1 LSSVSPMASET
12 LETDV
17 LIVGSGPAGSAAA
30 ALLSTYGIDNVV
42 VTKYRWTANTPRA
55 HITNQ
60 GAMEV
65 FRDLGIE
72 DEVSRLGTAQEYM
85 GNNVFCTSLAGE
97 ELGRLKT
104 WGTHPARMADYTLA
118 SPTRICDIPQH
129 LLEPVLLATAAGRG
143 TRVRLETEY
152 LDLVQDD
159 SGVTATV
166 LDRAQDRTYDV
177 RAKYMIGAD
186 GGRSRVAEQLG
197 LPMEGQMDVAGS
209 MNIVFE
215 ADLSQ
220 YVEHRPSVLYWVM
233 QPGSDVGGIGMGLVR
248 MVRPWYEWL
257 IVWGY
262 DIGDEPP
269 VLDDAEA
276 TRIAHE
282 LIGDDTIPVTIT
294 STSLWSNNHM
304 SAKVMSSGRVFCAG
318 DACHRH
324 PPSNGLGSN
333 TSIQD
338 AYNLAWKLAHVLR
351 GQADASLLDTYT
363 VERAPIAKQ
372 VVDRANKS
380 IGEFGPIFEA
390 LGLLDTKDPEQMREN
405 MRKRKDA
412 TPEAEEQRA
421 RLRAAIELKSYE
433 FNAHGVELGQ
443 RYRSAAVLEDGTPEP
458 EYARDPE
465 LHYHP
470 TTWPGARLPHV
481 WLSRGGEEISTRDLA
496 GHGRFALLTGINGA
510 AWADAARAVAE
521 RSGTEIAA
529 YVIGPGQELEDTYD
543 DWARAREVTER
554 GCVLVRPDAY
564 VAWRSHELP
573 DDPEAALGAALASVL
588 GKAVVPARG

>member
-1 LSSVSPMASET
+1 MTRDT

-17 LIVGSGPAGSAAA
+17 LIVGSGPAGASAAV
-30 ALLSTYGIDNVV
+30 LLSTYGIQNTV
-42 VTKYRWTANTPRA
+42 VTKYRWTANSPRA

-72 DEVSRLGTAQEYM
+72 DEVNRLGTAQEYM
-85 GNNVFCTSLAGE
+85 GNNVFCESLAGE

-118 SPTRICDIPQH
+118 SPTRICDIPQN
-129 LLEPVLLATAAGRG
+129 LLEPIMLSAAAARG

-152 LDLVQDD
+152 LELVQDD
-159 SGVTATV
+159 TGVTATV
-166 LDRAQDRTYDV
+166 LDRAQNRTYDI

-197 LPMEGQMDVAGS
+197 LPMEGQMDIAGS

-215 ADLSQ
+215 ADLSK
-220 YVEHRPSVLYWVM
+220 YVEHRPSVLYWVL
-233 QPGSDVGGIGMGLVR
+233 QPGSDVGGIGMGVVR

-257 IVWGY
+257 VIWGY
-262 DIGDEPP
+262 DIEDEPP
-269 VLDDAEA
+269 VLNDEEA
-276 TRIAHE
+276 TRIVHE
-282 LIGDDTIPVTIT
+282 LIGDDTIPVKIS

-338 AYNLAWKLAHVLR
+338 SYNLAWKLAHVLR
-351 GQADASLLDTYT
+351 GQADPSLLDTYT
-363 VERAPIAKQ
+363 QERAPIAKQ

-390 LGLLDTKDPEQMREN
+390 LGLLDTKDAEQMREN
-405 MRKRKDA
+405 MRKRKDS

-421 RLRAAIELKSYE
+421 KLRDAIQLKSYE
-433 FNAHGVELGQ
+433 FNCHGVELGQ
-443 RYRSAAVLEDGTPEP
+443 RYRSAAVLADGTPEP
-458 EYARDPE
+458 GYTRDPE

-481 WLSRGGEEISTRDLA
+481 WVARDDLEISTRDLA

-510 AWADAARAVAE
+510 AWADAARSVSE
-521 RSGTEIAA
+521 ETGIEIAA
-529 YVIGPGQELEDTYD
+529 WVIGPGQEIEDTYD
-543 DWARAREVTER
+543 DWARTREVAES
-554 GCVLVRPDAY
+554 GCVLVRPDGY
-564 VAWRSHELP
+564 VAWRSHELAE
-573 DDPEAALGAALASVL
+573 DPAAALGAALGQVL
-588 GKAVVPARG
+588 GRVGVAQEARAAAG